1 MMIVASLQRL
11 MPSSVDLA
19 AAYADSGVA
28 EVLEQLD
35 QELIGLL
42 PVKTRIREIAALLL
56 VDRARQQLDLQS
68 TAPGLHMSFTG
79 RPGTGK
85 TTVAKRI
92 SQILHRLGYLRKG
105 HVVTVTRDDLVG
117 QYVGHTAPKTREMIK
132 RSLGGVL
139 FIDEAYYLYK
149 SDNERDYG
157 AEAIEILLQD
167 MENQRSEFVV
177 IFAGYKDRM
186 ANFYQ
191 SNPGLSSRVAH
202 HIDFP
207 DYSEDEL
214 MAIALLLLTQQDYHF
229 SESAQ
234 NAFSL
239 YIKRRCQLPF
249 FANAR
254 SIRNALDRLR
264 LRQANR
270 LFSRLDQSL
279 SRDDLTTIEAE
290 DVFAS
295 RVFQGEIE
303 GRDPSQPLTNIS
315 DSP

>member
-1 MMIVASLQRL
+1 

-19 AAYADSGVA
+19 AAYADSGVS
-28 EVLEQLD
+28 EVLEQLN
-35 QELIGLL
+35 QELIGLS

-295 RVFQGEIE
+295 RVFLGEIE